1 MKMRWAVGKLVSLLL
16 CAVLATAVFPV
27 SVAATAEENP
37 ASYEEQLLPIMGWS
51 SWNHFGSEGINEDVC
66 LRQMELLDKYGLAQL
81 GYTYLNIDDGWQGGR
96 DPDTG
101 RVRANAEKF
110 PNGMKFIADAAHD
123 MGLKAGI
130 YTDAGA
136 DTCAS
141 SSKREGDHSWNNLPA
156 NGYGLGVG
164 LYEHDDADLRLYF
177 DEWGYDFLKVDF
189 CGGVKLGWNDSERI
203 ARYTEIGAEIEEL
216 RRALGRDLN
225 YNVCCWTFPWDD
237 DPTDERSVAEII
249 TESNADSWR
258 TGGDLWS
265 DFESVLHQTDR
276 LKGIEQYA
284 RPGAHHDLDMLQ
296 IGRSMTRD
304 EDTTHFIMW
313 CMASS
318 PLLIGADLATLDA
331 DALKLLK
338 NTELIA
344 LDQDPACLCARYI
357 KTKGD
362 IEVWAKDLGKA
373 GSATKAV
380 ALMNRG
386 DSEQSVSLDWLEVG
400 ILGTAT
406 VRDLLSQKN
415 LNAGK
420 GITVTLPSHATAVFK
435 VSGEGSAEVAAEDG
449 TAAEAENDFRIGR
462 FTAEKLLGQGAV
474 LLDVRS
480 EAEYDAWHTENA
492 VNLPWGQRFVSD
504 VEARF
509 PDRET
514 QIILACATGKRS
526 YMAQDA
532 LRYAGYTRVWDLGSL
547 DNLSAEP
554 EIWFRTHPE
563 MIFSDTPLTVSKQGA
578 EYDET
583 CLWWS
588 LGADSEFEDA
598 APVGGAFCVGVT
610 GPVTVK
616 AYLTF
621 DGEIIARAQ
630 EEYLVFDD
638 RLPTLERCK
647 TLYLSNLSP
656 IRSYVSYGEP
666 INDSTVDGNQITIAG
681 RVFENGVA
689 AHAPSELVYQIP
701 KGAVRFTAAAGCDD
715 EVLQDARYNI
725 KYKVFVDG
733 VQVGRTVLL
742 PAGCYYV
749 FDIALEPGSSELCL
763 VCEPGVSI
771 DHRNDYM
778 HAEWAGAA
786 FELDRPVTLWK
797 IDEFFRNAWGWFK
810 SFLEKIRG
818 FLFRPFSP

>member
-1 MKMRWAVGKLVSLLL
+1 MKKTVEKLVSLLL
-16 CAVLATAVFPV
+16 CAALVAAVFSAP
-27 SVAATAEENP
+27 AAAVGEDP
-37 ASYEEQLLPIMGWS
+37 AAYEEQLLPIMGWS
-51 SWNHFGSEGINEDVC
+51 SWNHFGSENINEDVC
-66 LRQMELLDKYGLAQL
+66 LRQMALLDEYGLSEL

-101 RVRANAEKF
+101 LVRANPEKF
-110 PNGMKFIADAAHD
+110 PNGMKYITDAAHN

-141 SSKREGDHSWNNLPA
+141 SSKREGDHGWNNLPA
-156 NGYGLGVG
+156 NGCGLGVG
-164 LYEHDDADLRLYF
+164 LYAHDDTDLRLYF

-189 CGGVKLGWNDSERI
+189 CGGVKLGWNDGERN
-203 ARYTEIGAEIEEL
+203 ARYTEIGAEIEGL
-216 RRALGRDLN
+216 RRELGRDLN

-237 DPTDERSVAEII
+237 DPTDGRSVEDII
-249 TESNADSWR
+249 TDSSADSWR

-276 LKGIEQYA
+276 IKGIEQYA

-318 PLLIGADLATLDA
+318 PLLIGADLEQLSA
-331 DALKLLK
+331 DALALLK

-344 LDQDPACLCARYI
+344 LDQDPACLCAKYI
-357 KTKGD
+357 KAKGNV
-362 IEVWAKDLGKA
+362 EVWVKDLGEK

-386 DSEQSVSLDWLEVG
+386 DSEQSVSLDWTEAG

-406 VRDLLSQKN
+406 VRDLLNHKN
-415 LNAGK
+415 LNAGR

-435 VSGEGSAEVAAEDG
+435 VSGEGAAEVSAEG
-449 TAAEAENDFRIGR
+449 GQAAEAEAETRIGR

-480 EAEYDAWHTENA
+480 TAEYDTGHDENA
-492 VNLPWGQRFVSD
+492 VNLPWGERFVAN
-504 VEARF
+504 VEERF
-509 PDRET
+509 PDRDT

-526 YMAQDA
+526 YMARDA
-532 LRYAGYTRVWDLGSL
+532 LSYAGYTNVWDLGSL
-547 DNLSAEP
+547 DNLSADP
-554 EIWFRTHPE
+554 EIYFRAHPE
-563 MIFSDTPLTVSKQGA
+563 MIFPDTPLTVSKRGA
-578 EYDET
+578 EYDDT
-583 CLWWS
+583 RIWWS
-588 LGADSEFEDA
+588 LGADSDFADA
-598 APVGGAFCVGVT
+598 QPVDGPFCIGAS

-621 DGEIIARAQ
+621 DGEVIARTQ
-630 EEYLVFDD
+630 EDYLVFDD
-638 RLPTLERCK
+638 SLPTLERSK
-647 TLYLSNLSP
+647 TLYLSSLSP
-656 IRSYVSYGEP
+656 IRSYVSYGEL
-666 INDSTVDGNQITIAG
+666 INDRTVDGNQMTVAG
-681 RVFENGVA
+681 KAFRRGVA
-689 AHAPSELVYQIP
+689 AHAPSELVYRIP
-701 KGAVRFTAAAGCDD
+701 TGAVRFTAAAGCDD
-715 EVLQDARYNI
+715 EVMSDARYNI
-725 KYKVFVDG
+725 RYKVFVDG

-742 PAGCYYV
+742 PVGCYYV
-749 FDIALEPGSSELCL
+749 FDIPLEPGSAELRL

-771 DHRNDYM
+771 DHNNDFM

-786 FELDRPVTLWK
+786 FELDRSAASWR
-797 IDEFFRNAWGWFK
+797 IGEFFRSIRDWFRTVFEKIK
-810 SFLEKIRG
+810 SFFIKE
-818 FLFRPFSP
+818 

>member
-1 MKMRWAVGKLVSLLL
+1 MKSAMKKTASLLL
-16 CAVLATAVFPV
+16 CAALTAAVFLMP
-27 SVAATAEENP
+27 AAAVGAEP
-37 ASYEEQLLPIMGWS
+37 AGYEEQLLPIMGWS

-66 LRQMELLDKYGLAQL
+66 LRQMELLEEYGLARL

-96 DPDTG
+96 DPGTG
-101 RVRANAEKF
+101 LVRANPEKF
-110 PNGMKFIADAAHD
+110 PNGMKYIADTAHNL
-123 MGLKAGI
+123 GLKAGI

-164 LYEHDDADLRLYF
+164 LYENDDADLRLYF

-203 ARYTEIGAEIEEL
+203 TRYTEIGAEIEEL

-318 PLLIGADLATLDA
+318 PLLIGADLAELDA
-331 DALKLLK
+331 DALELLK

-357 KTKGD
+357 KAKGD
-362 IEVWAKDLGKA
+362 VEVWAKDLGEA

-386 DSEQSVSLDWLEVG
+386 DNEQSVSLDWTEAG

-406 VRDLLSQKN
+406 VRDLLCHKN
-415 LNAGK
+415 LNTGK

-435 VSGEGSAEVAAEDG
+435 VSGEGCAEAAADSG
-449 TAAEAENDFRIGR
+449 AEAEAEKDFRIGR
-462 FTAEKLLGQGAV
+462 FTAELLLGQGAV

-480 EAEYDAWHTENA
+480 KSEFDAGHAENA
-492 VNLPWGQRFVSD
+492 VNLPWGQSFASD

-514 QIILACATGKRS
+514 QIILACSTGKRS
-526 YMAQDA
+526 YMARDA
-532 LRYAGYTRVWDLGSL
+532 LRYAGYTHVWDLGSL

-554 EIWFRTHPE
+554 EIRLQNHPE
-563 MIFSDTPLTVSKQGA
+563 MIFSDTPLTVSKRGA
-578 EYDET
+578 QYDET
-583 CLWWS
+583 QIWWS
-588 LGADSEFEDA
+588 LGEDSSFDDA
-598 APVGGAFCVGVT
+598 QPVDGSFSVGAA

-621 DGEIIARAQ
+621 DGKVIARTQ
-630 EEYLVFDD
+630 EDYLVFDN
-638 RLPTLERCK
+638 RLPEIKKRK
-647 TLYLSNLSP
+647 TLYLSSLSP

-681 RVFENGVA
+681 RAFENGVA

-733 VQVGRTVLL
+733 VQVDKTVLL
-742 PAGCYYV
+742 PVGCYYV
-749 FDIALEPGSSELCL
+749 FDLALEPGSTELRL

-786 FELDRPVTLWK
+786 FELEHPVSLWK
-797 IDEFFRNAWGWFK
+797 VDEFFRNAWDWFK
-810 SFLEKIRG
+810 SFLEKIRD
-818 FLFRPFSP
+818 FLFHPFTP

>member
-1 MKMRWAVGKLVSLLL
+1 MRRTVEILVSLLL
-16 CAVLATAVFPV
+16 CAALTAAVFPV
-27 SVAATAEENP
+27 PAAAADQEP
-37 ASYEEQLLPIMGWS
+37 ADYEEQLLPIMGWS
-51 SWNHFGSEGINEDVC
+51 SWNRFGSEGINEEVC
-66 LRQMELLDKYGLAQL
+66 LRQIELLEEYGLARL

-101 RVRANAEKF
+101 LVRANQEKF
-110 PNGMKFIADAAHD
+110 PNGMKYIADAAHNT
-123 MGLKAGI
+123 GLKAGI

-141 SSKREGDHSWNNLPA
+141 VSKREGVNDWNNLPA

-164 LYEHDDADLRLYF
+164 LYGHDDEDLRLYF
-177 DEWGYDFLKVDF
+177 DAWGYDFLKVDF
-189 CGGVKLGWNDSERI
+189 CGGVKLGWNDRERI
-203 ARYTEIGAEIEEL
+203 ARYTEIGSEIEEL
-216 RRALGRDLN
+216 SGELGRDLN

-237 DPTDERSVAEII
+237 DPTDERSVADII
-249 TESNADSWR
+249 TDSNADSWR

-296 IGRSMTRD
+296 IGRSMTHD

-318 PLLIGADLATLDA
+318 PLLIGADLAELDA
-331 DALKLLK
+331 DALELLK

-344 LDQDPACLCARYI
+344 LDQDPACLCAKYI

-362 IEVWAKDLGKA
+362 VEVWGKDLGKRD
-373 GSATKAV
+373 SETKAI

-386 DSEQSVSLDWLEVG
+386 DSEQTVSLDWTETG

-406 VRDLLSQKN
+406 VRDLLRHKN

-435 VSGEGSAEVAAEDG
+435 VSGEGSAEVSANGGE
-449 TAAEAENDFRIGR
+449 AAEAENEFRIGR

-480 EAEYDAWHTENA
+480 EAEYSVGHTENA
-492 VNLPWGQRFVSD
+492 VNLPWGQDFVAE
-504 VEARF
+504 VEERF

-514 QIILACATGKRS
+514 PLILACSTGKRS
-526 YMAQDA
+526 YMARDA
-532 LRYAGYTRVWDLGSL
+532 LSYAGYTRVWDLGSL
-547 DNLSAEP
+547 DNLSDEP
-554 EIWFRTHPE
+554 EIRIRSHPE
-563 MIFSDTPLTVSKQGA
+563 MIFPDTPLTVSTRGA

-583 CLWWS
+583 RLWWS
-588 LGADSEFEDA
+588 LGADSGFSDA
-598 APVGGAFCVGVT
+598 APLDGAFSVGAA

-621 DGEIIARAQ
+621 DGEVIATTR
-630 EEYLVFDD
+630 EDYLVFDD
-638 RLPTLERCK
+638 RLPEPDSCK

-656 IRSYVSYGEP
+656 IKSYVSYGELLS
-666 INDSTVDGNQITIAG
+666 DSTVYGNRITIAG
-681 RVFENGVA
+681 RTFEKGVA
-689 AHAPSELVYQIP
+689 AHAPSELVYRIP
-701 KGAVRFTAAAGCDD
+701 TGAVRFTAAAGCDD
-715 EVLQDARYNI
+715 EVRGDARYNI
-725 KYKVFVDG
+725 RYKVFVDG
-733 VQVGRTVLL
+733 VQVDRTVLL
-742 PAGCYYV
+742 PVGCYYV
-749 FDIALEPGSSELCL
+749 FDIALEPGSSELRL
-763 VCEPGVSI
+763 VCEPGVSV
-771 DHRNDYM
+771 DHNNEFM

-786 FELDRPVTLWK
+786 FELDRSVTLWK
-797 IDEFFRNAWGWFK
+797 IGEFFRCIRDWCRAVR
-810 SFLEKIRG
+810 EKIIS
-818 FLFRPFSP
+818 LFSS